1 MNAEVIFLIGANP
14 TVNHPVAATWIKNAA
29 KAGVKLIVADP
40 RRGDLARHATY
51 NLQFN
56 ADTDVAL
63 LNAML
68 HVIVEEGLVDEAF
81 IRDRT
86 AGYEALAGRPD
97 FTEALERLIAGSA
110 DTTLCLMCAEKEP
123 LDCHRTVLVSRRLAE
138 RGAAI
143 EHLLADGKHKPH
155 AVLEEELLEAGEGG
169 APDLFTSAEDRS
181 QRLARA
187 WQKRERAMKRA

>member
-1 MNAEVIFLIGANP
+1 MPDAMSGISGRMRSSDGTCISATPTSSPECAEAVQRANATISHAVAVSGALREHTEAMN
-14 TVNHPVAATWIKNAA
+14 K
-29 KAGVKLIVADP
+29 
-40 RRGDLARHATY
+40 
-51 NLQFN
+51 
-56 ADTDVAL
+56 L
-63 LNAML
+63 LNGKL
-68 HVIVEEGLVDEAF
+68 DGEAAVQ
-81 IRDRT
+81 
-86 AGYEALAGRPD
+86 AGTPS
-97 FTEALERLIAGSA
+97 LIAGSA